1 MMMKELKM
9 TPLEFDDVYDFAA
22 VLKNIKFDISKEDQ
36 KRLENQGMAAGIL
49 ILKDLISNLKLAKNE
64 INTFLAGKFGIT
76 PEEWGHLSMGETA
89 QVIREISKIKK
100 SGELLDFFGAV
111 GQLMS

>member
-22 VLKNIKFDISKEDQ
+22 VLKNINVNISEEDQ

-49 ILKDLISNLKLAKNE
+49 ILKDSISNLKLAKKE
-64 INTFLAGKFGIT
+64 INTF
-76 PEEWGHLSMGETA
+76 
-89 QVIREISKIKK
+89 
-100 SGELLDFFGAV
+100 
-111 GQLMS
+111 